1 LTDEAGDV
9 KLFPVFLH
17 TEKREDKGQTCRDV
31 KFLGRGLKRIYCQY
45 CQGWSKKMP
54 VYEYECNGCRKVF
67 EVQQRMADAPLSSC
81 PECEGSVKKVM
92 SMSSFQLKGGGWYAD
107 GYASTQKG
115 VGASSTAASTPP
127 PCSSGGCG
135 KCPAA
140 AG

>member
-1 LTDEAGDV
+1 
-9 KLFPVFLH
+9 
-17 TEKREDKGQTCRDV
+17 
-31 KFLGRGLKRIYCQY
+31 
-45 CQGWSKKMP
+45 MP
-54 VYEYECNGCRKVF
+54 VYEYECESCCKVF

-115 VGASSTAASTPP
+115 AAASGSTSSTSTTPP
-127 PCSSGGCG
+127 PCGSGTCA
-135 KCPAA
+135 KCPAS

>member
-1 LTDEAGDV
+1 
-9 KLFPVFLH
+9 
-17 TEKREDKGQTCRDV
+17 
-31 KFLGRGLKRIYCQY
+31 
-45 CQGWSKKMP
+45 MP
-54 VYEYECNGCRKVF
+54 VYEYECESCCKVF

-115 VGASSTAASTPP
+115 SAASGSPASTATTATTATTSATPP
-127 PCSSGGCG
+127 PCGSGTCA
-135 KCPAA
+135 KCPAS